1 MAQGTSPASPD
12 SGSSTGNGPGKR
24 ARGTAAARSG
34 SRKPPA
40 AGAKASGG
48 TKAAGG
54 KTAENAKPYGRE
66 EVIESIIDAT
76 LSLWSAK
83 GPAEVSLRAIAA
95 RAGVNYG
102 LVYRHFRTKEAVI
115 RAAMDRVVARSLHF
129 TEDCDDLVEA
139 MDSVLP
145 RSTGAHARLLAWAI
159 LQYLVDD
166 ILPAE
171 DPFLQR
177 LRDLAKVGLGSDTA
191 GARPAAKAVAGNGPK
206 AVTGAAAKT
215 AADTAAQVD
224 ADTAAKVKAGSLLAM
239 LYGWRLFEPYL
250 VRGLQLEKMS
260 HEELDGLIR
269 ERMLKALAD

>member
-1 MAQGTSPASPD
+1 VE
-12 SGSSTGNGPGKR
+12 
-24 ARGTAAARSG
+24 
-34 SRKPPA
+34 
-40 AGAKASGG
+40 AK
-48 TKAAGG
+48 
-54 KTAENAKPYGRE
+54 AKPYGRE

-83 GPAEVSLRAIAA
+83 GPAEVSLRSIAA

-129 TEDCDDLVEA
+129 TEDCTDLVDA

-177 LRDLAKVGLGSDTA
+177 LRTLAKADVGDE
-191 GARPAAKAVAGNGPK
+191 V
-206 AVTGAAAKT
+206 
-215 AADTAAQVD
+215 QD
-224 ADTAAKVKAGSLLAM
+224 AETAAKVKAGSLLAM

-250 VRGLQLEKMS
+250 VRGLQLDQLS
-260 HEELDGLIR
+260 HEELDALIR

>member
-1 MAQGTSPASPD
+1 MTQGTSAASPD
-12 SGSSTGNGPGKR
+12 SGPSAGSSSGKR
-24 ARGTAAARSG
+24 PGGTTARNG
-34 SRKPPA
+34 SPKPPTGGA
-40 AGAKASGG
+40 AGAK
-48 TKAAGG
+48 T
-54 KTAENAKPYGRE
+54 KPYGRE
-66 EVIESIIDAT
+66 QVIESIIDAT

-83 GPAEVSLRAIAA
+83 GPSEVSLRSIAA

-115 RAAMDRVVARSLHF
+115 RAAMDRVVARSMHF
-129 TEDCDDLVEA
+129 TEDCTDLVDA

-177 LRDLAKVGLGSDTA
+177 LRDLAK
-191 GARPAAKAVAGNGPK
+191 
-206 AVTGAAAKT
+206 
-215 AADTAAQVD
+215 ADHADDLPD

-250 VRGLQLEKMS
+250 VRGLQLEQLS
-260 HEELDGLIR
+260 HEELDALIR
-269 ERMLKALAD
+269 GRMLKALAD